1 MMAPWMADISAVG
14 RLVTQPHPA
23 GGAVT
28 WVQVPRLKCQWQ
40 QMVATAVDHLRVA
53 DSTRAVAFESEQRRL
68 SSMHVRRAFL
78 SGRARG
84 LEEARMQQEERLE
97 AACDRALRQREQEV
111 AAAAAKLA
119 AAGARDA
126 RRKGEVRLTEARQR

>member
-1 MMAPWMADISAVG
+1 M
-14 RLVTQPHPA
+14 
-23 GGAVT
+23 
-28 WVQVPRLKCQWQ
+28 
-40 QMVATAVDHLRVA
+40 
-53 DSTRAVAFESEQRRL
+53 
-68 SSMHVRRAFL
+68 
-78 SGRARG
+78 
-84 LEEARMQQEERLE
+84 EEARMQQEERLE